1 MDSEASRLIIY
12 CLDWILFLVAKPA
25 RMVYIKIFY
34 VLNTWILD
42 LKEVNAALKAS
53 GSGSSKLTVPNLTKR
68 RGSNH

>member
-1 MDSEASRLIIY
+1 
-12 CLDWILFLVAKPA
+12 
-25 RMVYIKIFY
+25 MVYIKIFY

-53 GSGSSKLTVPNLTKR
+53 GSGPSKLTVPNLTKR